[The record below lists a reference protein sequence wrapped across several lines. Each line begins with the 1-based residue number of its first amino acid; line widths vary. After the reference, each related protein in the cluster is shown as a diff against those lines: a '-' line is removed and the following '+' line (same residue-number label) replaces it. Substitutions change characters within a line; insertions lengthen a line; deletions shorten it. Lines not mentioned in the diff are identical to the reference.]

1 MRNARILVIEDTPA
15 NLELVTDLL
24 EAAGHRVLSATAA
37 EPGLEIARR
46 ERPDLILMDVSLPGM
61 DGLEATR
68 RLRADPA
75 TAPIPVIALT
85 AHAMHGDE
93 LLALQAGCRV
103 HITKPLDTRTFV
115 RRVNELLNPRES
127 ENPASEQ

>member
-37 EPGLEIARR
+37 EPGMEIARL

-68 RLRADPA
+68 RLRADQA
-75 TAPIPVIALT
+75 TADIPVVALT

-93 LLALQAGCRV
+93 SLALQAGCRI
-103 HITKPLDTRTFV
+103 HITKPIDTRTFV
-115 RRVNELLNPRES
+115 RRVIEVLNPRDS
-127 ENPASEQ
+127 ERPDPRR